1 MATEA
6 KKRANKKYFS
16 SEKGREVLRN
26 QYEKEKGMPRR
37 KARQIRNHM
46 KHGSIKRGNFWNE
59 AWWTIDEIEQIV
71 LNGICC
77 KTGIKFTVERMNG
90 TGNRNPFNASPD
102 RIDNSKGYEPSN
114 VQWVV
119 FIYNLMKSNFN
130 VDDVEVFVKALRV
143 HSS

>member
-1 MATEA
+1 MVTES

-16 SEKGREVLRN
+16 SEKGKEVLRN
-26 QYEKEKGMPRR
+26 QYEKEKGKPRR
-37 KARQIRNHM
+37 KAREIRSHM
-46 KHGSIKRGNFWNE
+46 KHGSIKRGLEWRE
-59 AWWTIDEIEQIV
+59 EWWSLDEIEQIV
-71 LNGICC
+71 LNGVCC

-102 RIDNSKGYEPSN
+102 RLDNSKGYEPSN

-119 FIYNLMKSNFN
+119 FIYNLMKNNFK
-130 VDDVEVFVKALRV
+130 DSDVKVFVEALTT